1 MKILVI
7 DRDTLATQLIR
18 SRLETAGHNI
28 VEEAVKNNAI
38 ERLQRED
45 FDAVFFDPAPLNNA
59 RPVVLGIRRSVRNY
73 PYIVLTSQTMDA
85 AEAMKSAPTIS
96 WKSPLMRR
104 SLRKNQKCR
113 TSDKI
118 DQAYE

>member
-45 FDAVFFDPAPLNNA
+45 FDAVF
-59 RPVVLGIRRSVRNY
+59 
-73 PYIVLTSQTMDA
+73 LT
-85 AEAMKSAPTIS
+85 PH
-96 WKSPLMRR
+96 R
-104 SLRKNQKCR
+104 
-113 TSDKI
+113 
-118 DQAYE
+118 